1 MRIDLHLGVHKT
13 ATTHLQ
19 RYWLACGQVAGSTA
33 MCPPLTEVRAQLTPV
48 CNPPSV
54 KSAGLAD
61 GERRRQKAIDW
72 LGDCGQR
79 AQSLVLSDENL
90 IGSPERLFA
99 QRALYA
105 SALSR
110 LERLAAVL
118 KGYELRIWLSVR
130 EYGSFLRS
138 AYCETLRHGPYR
150 PFREAY
156 DHFDLA
162 SRGWEHLAHD
172 VQQAFP
178 AAKLV
183 CWRYESLDDLR
194 APITSA
200 LFGIRRAAMPPIGDQ
215 RDRQSLSN
223 LAVELLDD
231 IYRRVGADEA
241 TRVRQSVERVIAGD
255 GLAPFEPWS
264 EAEHQQFKVA
274 YEQSLVALQALP
286 GISWLG

>member
-1 MRIDLHLGVHKT
+1 MRIDLHLGVHRT
-13 ATTHLQ
+13 AAIHLQ
-19 RYWLACGQVAGSTA
+19 HYWTSCSQVAGA
-33 MCPPLTEVRAQLTPV
+33 AAAFPPLTEVRAQLTPV

-54 KSAGLAD
+54 KSAGP
-61 GERRRQKAIDW
+61 GEGQRRREKAVAW
-72 LGDCGQR
+72 LNGWCQR
-79 AQSLVLSDENL
+79 AQALVLSDENL
-90 IGSPERLFA
+90 LGSPERLFA

-105 SALSR
+105 SASGR

-118 KGYELRIWLSVR
+118 KGYELRIWMSVR

-183 CWRYESLDDLR
+183 CWRYESLDELR

-200 LFGIRRAAMPPIGDQ
+200 LFGIRRAAMPPIDDQ

-241 TRVRQSVERVIAGD
+241 TRVRQSVERVISGD

-264 EAEHQQFKVA
+264 EVEHQQFKAA
-274 YEQSLVALQALP
+274 YEQSLTALQALP